1 MALLHKGGKEELRM
15 FKAVLFDF
23 DGTPVDFVES
33 DIAFLKYIHGKTV
46 TDASPELFTEKAIYR
61 QDAA

>member
-23 DGTPVDFVES
+23 DGTLVDFVES
-33 DIAFLKYIHGKTV
+33 DIASLKYIHGKTV
-46 TDASPELFTEKAIYR
+46 TIGLFVS
-61 QDAA
+61 